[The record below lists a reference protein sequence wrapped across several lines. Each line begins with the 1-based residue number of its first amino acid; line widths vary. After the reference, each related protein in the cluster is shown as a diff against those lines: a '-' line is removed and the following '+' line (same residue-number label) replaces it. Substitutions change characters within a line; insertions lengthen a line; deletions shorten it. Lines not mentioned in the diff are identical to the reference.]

1 MAGLLLF
8 KIGMVDYPELIQRI
22 SYMTPELM
30 YKGQMMVDVTKVLD
44 VIRDAQRQSD
54 SVLQD
59 SSVEE
64 MPRRLHESNSRIV
77 RDLSAKGHLLTC
89 LHRPSQE
96 APDA

>member
-1 MAGLLLF
+1 M
-8 KIGMVDYPELIQRI
+8 DYPELIQRI

-44 VIRDAQRQSD
+44 VIRDAQRESE

-59 SSVEE
+59 TGMEK

-89 LHRPSQE
+89 LHRPSQ
-96 APDA
+96 

>member
-1 MAGLLLF
+1 
-8 KIGMVDYPELIQRI
+8 MVDYPELIQRI

-64 MPRRLHESNSRIV
+64 MPGSLHQSNSRIM
-77 RDLSAKGHLLTC
+77 RDLLAKGHLLTC
-89 LHRPSQE
+89 LHRPSQDT
-96 APDA
+96 PDT

>member
-1 MAGLLLF
+1 M
-8 KIGMVDYPELIQRI
+8 DYPELIQRI

-44 VIRDAQRQSD
+44 VIRDAQRESE

-59 SSVEE
+59 TGMEK
-64 MPRRLHESNSRIV
+64 MPGSLHQSNSRIM

-89 LHRPSQE
+89 LHRPSQDT
-96 APDA
+96 PDT

>member
-1 MAGLLLF
+1 M
-8 KIGMVDYPELIQRI
+8 DYPELIQRI

-44 VIRDAQRQSD
+44 VIRDAQRESE

-59 SSVEE
+59 TGMEK

-89 LHRPSQE
+89 LHRPSQDT
-96 APDA
+96 PDT